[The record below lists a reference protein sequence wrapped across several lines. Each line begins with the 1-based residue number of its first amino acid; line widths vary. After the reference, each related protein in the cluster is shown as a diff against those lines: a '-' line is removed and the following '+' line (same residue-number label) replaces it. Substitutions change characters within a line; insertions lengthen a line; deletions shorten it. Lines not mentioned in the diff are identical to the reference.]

1 MVKRRYLPS
10 NGTASDVDGI
20 ISEMSRKNI
29 VWESKIEMHSATYI
43 NYATILITHY
53 RLVYTWMN

>member
-1 MVKRRYLPS
+1 MTIVMSTDRPTRNMVKRRYLPS

-29 VWESKIEMHSATYI
+29 V
-43 NYATILITHY
+43 
-53 RLVYTWMN
+53 